1 MRERM
6 MDQRCRQVPET
17 CEVSQVDVAIL
28 DERVFHVPSHQD
40 GHDGYHHST
49 IAILD
54 DPEEHHPRIVVRD
67 MHGAETCACS
77 LGRDSSRVRFLLG
90 FGILWQYI
98 LVISCFHCE
107 NRRDEEGVARDL
119 CCLYTMPPFDSLLI
133 PSNQKID

>member
-40 GHDGYHHST
+40 GYNGYHHSK

-54 DPEEHHPRIVVRD
+54 DPEEDNTRVVVRD

-77 LGRDSSRVRFLLG
+77 LGRDMSRVRFLFKYVVLHVD
-90 FGILWQYI
+90 
-98 LVISCFHCE
+98 LVVFIW
-107 NRRDEEGVARDL
+107 
-119 CCLYTMPPFDSLLI
+119 
-133 PSNQKID
+133 